1 MNNRHLFSGI
11 FFFVISLCLAFLL
24 LNIII
29 PKSNSRLK
37 KSDFLKKE
45 QVAIQYVAIGDSLT
59 EGVGDLTHQGGF
71 VPLLTND
78 LSEYFKAN

>member
-45 QVAIQYVAIGDSLT
+45 QVA
-59 EGVGDLTHQGGF
+59 
-71 VPLLTND
+71 
-78 LSEYFKAN
+78 

>member
-1 MNNRHLFSGI
+1 MRLWFVMNNRHLFSGI

-59 EGVGDLTHQGGF
+59 EGVGNSSRWFCSF
-71 VPLLTND
+71 VN
-78 LSEYFKAN
+78 E